1 MMRDAPPPAAIGRYQ
16 IVREIGRG
24 AMGIVYEARD
34 SSLMRPV
41 ALKTLSLAAAIPEE
55 GRAQFEKRFYQ
66 EARAAAGLQHPCIVV
81 VYEIGTDPAT
91 AIPYMALEYLRGRT
105 LDRVVAEDGRLPWT
119 EALRLVGRLADALQH
134 AHAQGVVHRD
144 MKPAN
149 VMVLA
154 SGEPKIMD
162 FGVAKLEASQLTAQG
177 QIFGSPSYMAPEQAL
192 DARTDS
198 RCDIFS
204 LGSLLHEM
212 LTGERAFPGRGVTE
226 IVMRLAR
233 EDPRP
238 PSERVPDLPA
248 AVDAIV
254 ARALVKDPAGRYPT
268 AQALAEDIGDALA
281 GRAPRHLP
289 GVRPATVAVRPGV
302 PVAANET
309 YLAGRERAALA
320 LPPGK
325 RVSLAFLSGP
335 RGGEVQALTR
345 PSVLIGRQG
354 AGGGAGIEL
363 ADGQVSR
370 THAVVE
376 CHGARIVVRDLQST
390 NGTLVDG
397 QRIQE
402 QELEDRAEFQVGSSR
417 LMLIV
422 TDAD

>member
-1 MMRDAPPPAAIGRYQ
+1 MRDAPPPPAIGRYE

-34 SSLMRPV
+34 TSLLRPV
-41 ALKTLSLAAAIPEE
+41 ALKTLSLAAAIPDE
-55 GRAQFEKRFYQ
+55 GRAHFEKRFYQ

-91 AIPYMALEYLRGRT
+91 GIPYMALEYLRGRT
-105 LDRVVAEDGRLPWT
+105 LDRMLAEDGRLPWA

-134 AHAQGVVHRD
+134 AHVQGVIHRD

-149 VMVLA
+149 VMVLPT
-154 SGEPKIMD
+154 GEPKIMD
-162 FGVAKLEASQLTAQG
+162 FGVAKLEASQLTTQG

-192 DARTDS
+192 DARSDA

-204 LGSLLHEM
+204 LGSVLYEL
-212 LTGERAFPGRGVTE
+212 LTGERAFPGRNVTD
-226 IVMRLAR
+226 IIMRLAR
-233 EDPRP
+233 EDPWP
-238 PSERVPDLPA
+238 PSQRVPEVPA
-248 AVDAIV
+248 AVDAVV
-254 ARALVKDPAGRYPT
+254 ARSLVKDPAGRYPS
-268 AQALAEDIGDALA
+268 AQALAEDAADVLA
-281 GRAPRHLP
+281 GRAPRHLA
-289 GVRPATVAVRPGV
+289 GVRPATVALR
-302 PVAANET
+302 PVAPAAAT
-309 YLAGRERAALA
+309 GTHLAAPEGLGLA
-320 LPPGK
+320 LPPGR

-335 RGGEVQALTR
+335 RSGEVHVLAQ

-370 THAVVE
+370 AHAVVE
-376 CHGARIVVRDLQST
+376 CRGARVVVRDLQST

-397 QRIQE
+397 QRIRE
-402 QELEDRAEFQVGSSR
+402 RELEDRSEFQIGTTR

-422 TDAD
+422 TDAG